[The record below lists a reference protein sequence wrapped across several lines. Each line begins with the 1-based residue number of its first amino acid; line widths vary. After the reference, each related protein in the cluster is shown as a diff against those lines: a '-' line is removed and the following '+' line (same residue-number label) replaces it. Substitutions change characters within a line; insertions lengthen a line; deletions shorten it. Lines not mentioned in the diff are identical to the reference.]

1 MINDSWENEYDTIRR
16 LKKLIDEEHM
26 LENQLNSVRYEMEK
40 IRNGKTKDSNEKT
53 KTTICN

>member
-1 MINDSWENEYDTIRR
+1 MVNDSWENEYDTIRR

-40 IRNGKTKDSNEKT
+40 IRNGKTEDCNEKT